1 METKMI
7 HPTAIVSS
15 DAKIGADVQI
25 GAYSIIGDNV
35 TIGDGT
41 WIGPHVVVDPHVDID
56 QNCKIFQF
64 AAIGAIPQDLK
75 FGGEVSRVEIGPSVT
90 IREFVTIHRG
100 TEQGGGIT
108 QIGENSFLMAYT
120 HIAHDCRVGK
130 MVVLANNTTLAG
142 HITIGDHATV
152 GGLVAIHQFVRV
164 GDYAFIG
171 GKSAVVKDVPPY
183 VIAAGDR
190 AILHGLNRVGLKRYG
205 FSKATLTAL
214 KKTYRI
220 LFRYGLTLNEAI
232 ERVHAEVEIVPEVET
247 FINFIKASSRG
258 VTR

>member
-1 METKMI
+1 MI
-7 HPTAIVSS
+7 HPTAIVSPG
-15 DAKIGADVQI
+15 AQIGDKVQI
-25 GAYSIIGDNV
+25 GAYAIIGDDV
-35 TIGDGT
+35 TIGPGT
-41 WIGPHVVVDPHVDID
+41 WIGPHTVIDPHVTIGP
-56 QNCKIFQF
+56 NCRIFQF

-75 FGGEVSRVEIGPSVT
+75 FGGETSYVEIGPHVT

-100 TEQGGGIT
+100 TTPGGGVT
-108 QIGENSFLMAYT
+108 TVGEKSFLMAYT

-152 GGLVAIHQFVRV
+152 GGLVAIHQFVRI
-164 GDYAFIG
+164 GDYAFVG

-190 AILHGLNRVGLKRYG
+190 AVLHGLNRVGLKRFG
-205 FSKATLTAL
+205 FSDQALAAL

-232 ERVHAEVEIVPEVET
+232 ERVHAEVERVPEVEN
-247 FINFIKASSRG
+247 FIAFIKASSRG

>member
-1 METKMI
+1 MI
-7 HPTAIVSS
+7 HPTAIVSPRAEIE
-15 DAKIGADVQI
+15 DNVEI

-35 TIGDGT
+35 TIEKGT
-41 WIGPHVVVDPHVDID
+41 WIGPHVVLDPFVKIGPD
-56 QNCKIFQF
+56 CRIFQY
-64 AAIGAIPQDLK
+64 AAVGTIPQDLK
-75 FGGEVSRVEIGPSVT
+75 FGGETSYVEIGSSVT
-90 IREFVTIHRG
+90 VREFVTIHRG
-100 TEQGGGIT
+100 TDPGGGIT
-108 QIGENSFLMAYT
+108 KVGDRSFLMAYT

-152 GGLVAIHQFVRV
+152 GGLVAIHQFVRI
-164 GDYAFIG
+164 GDHAFVG

-190 AILHGLNRVGLKRYG
+190 AVLHGLNRVGLKRFG
-205 FSKATLTAL
+205 FSNDTLVAL

-220 LFRYGLTLNEAI
+220 LFRYGLTINEAI
-232 ERVHAEVEIVPEVET
+232 ERVHAEVEILPEVEN

>member
-1 METKMI
+1 MI
-7 HPTAIVSS
+7 HPTAIVSPAVKVG
-15 DAKIGADVQI
+15 DDVTI
-25 GAYSIIGDNV
+25 GAYTIIGDDV
-35 TIGDGT
+35 TIGKGT
-41 WIGPHVVVDPHVDID
+41 WIGPHVVIDPHVTIGP
-56 QNCKIFQF
+56 NCRIFQF

-75 FGGEVSRVEIGPSVT
+75 FGGEKSVVNIGPDVT

-100 TEQGGGIT
+100 TTPGGGVT
-108 QIGENSFLMAYT
+108 EVGEKSFLMAYT
-120 HIAHDCRVGK
+120 HVAHDCHVGK

-142 HITIGDHATV
+142 HITIGDHAAI

-164 GDYAFIG
+164 GDFAFVG

-205 FSKATLTAL
+205 FSEQSLAAL

-220 LFRYGLTLNEAI
+220 LFRYGLTINEAI
-232 ERVHAEVEIVPEVET
+232 ERVRAEVEMVPEVEN
-247 FINFIKASSRG
+247 FIAFIKASSRG

>member
-1 METKMI
+1 MI
-7 HPTAIVSS
+7 HPTAIISPHAS
-15 DAKIGADVQI
+15 IGKDVEI
-25 GAYSIIGDNV
+25 GAYTIIGDDV

-41 WIGPHVVVDPHVDID
+41 IIGPHAVIEPHVAIGSE
-56 QNCKIFQF
+56 CRIFQF

-75 FGGEVSRVEIGPSVT
+75 FGGEKSKVEIGPHVT

-100 TEQGGGIT
+100 TESGGGVT
-108 QIGENSFLMAYT
+108 KIGEQSFLMAYT
-120 HIAHDCRVGK
+120 HVAHDCRIGQ

-142 HITIGDHATV
+142 HITIGDFATV

-164 GDYAFIG
+164 GDYAFVG

-190 AILHGLNRVGLKRYG
+190 AVLHGLNRVGLKRHG
-205 FSKATLTAL
+205 FSPNSMTAL

-220 LFRYGLTLNEAI
+220 IFRYGLTLNEAL
-232 ERVHAEVEIVPEVET
+232 ERVHAQVELVPEVE
-247 FINFIKASSRG
+247 NFISFIKKSSRG
-258 VTR
+258 ITR

>member
-1 METKMI
+1 MI
-7 HPTAIVSS
+7 HPTAIVSPGA
-15 DAKIGADVQI
+15 DIADDVEIGAF
-25 GAYSIIGDNV
+25 SIIGDHV
-35 TIGDGT
+35 VIGEGT
-41 WIGPHVVVDPHVDID
+41 RIGPHVVIDPYVTIGPG
-56 QNCKIFQF
+56 CRIFQF

-75 FGGEVSRVEIGPSVT
+75 FGGEETRAVIGAGVT

-100 TEQGGGIT
+100 TQPGGGIT
-108 QIGENSFLMAYT
+108 EVGEKSFLMAYT
-120 HIAHDCRVGK
+120 HVAHDCHVGR

-152 GGLVAIHQFVRV
+152 GGLVAIHQFVKI
-164 GDYAFIG
+164 GDYAFVG

-183 VIAAGDR
+183 VIVAGDR
-190 AILHGLNRVGLKRYG
+190 AVLHGLNRVGLKRHG
-205 FSKATLTAL
+205 FSEKSLSAL

-232 ERVHAEVEIVPEVET
+232 ARVHAEVEMVPEVEN
-247 FINFIKASSRG
+247 FIAFIKASSRG